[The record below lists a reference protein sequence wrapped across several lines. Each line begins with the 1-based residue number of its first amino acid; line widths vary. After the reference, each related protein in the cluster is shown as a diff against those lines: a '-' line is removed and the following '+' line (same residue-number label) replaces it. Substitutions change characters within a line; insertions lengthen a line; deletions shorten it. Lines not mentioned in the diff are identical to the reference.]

1 MDINYRI
8 LWFEDTDE
16 SFETL
21 SRRTER
27 YVNSKNLK
35 CKIDRIW
42 GASDFDIAKM
52 DLNVYEILVVDLRLS
67 ENSKG
72 FDIINAIRN
81 GNYVNDIL
89 FYSAEGLDALDGIMK
104 ENRMEGV
111 YISDRNH
118 KTFMPKIQRLIDKSI
133 RRSENVISIRGIV
146 MDETSEFDTQM
157 CEIANAALVHMSSD
171 EKNRLKAY
179 IKSLLQKS
187 VETASELVGKYGDIN
202 EWNISDVLQ
211 ERDFNSM
218 MKAKTLNHI
227 LNLSTNERINSTV
240 DSCKDTLPQAFKG
253 RKAVFVSAYDDEV
266 IKFRNQLAHVKN
278 LYAKTPVF
286 IGRING
292 TDYYCDAG
300 FCSMIRSKLI
310 EYGDWFKMLYNSLA
324 NES

>member
-16 SFETL
+16 SYETL

-42 GASDFDIAKM
+42 GASDFDIAKI
-52 DLNVYEILVVDLRLS
+52 DLNEFEILVVDLRLS
-67 ENSKG
+67 DNSKG

-104 ENRMEGV
+104 ENRLEGV

-157 CEIANAALVHMSSD
+157 REITNAALVYMSLD
-171 EKNRLKAY
+171 ERNSLKAY
-179 IKSLLQKS
+179 IKRLLMESAK
-187 VETASELVGKYGDIN
+187 TAAELADNYEMTD
-202 EWNISDVLQ
+202 EWEISDVLQ

-218 MKAKTLNHI
+218 MKAKTLNRI
-227 LNLSTNERINSTV
+227 LNIGQNMRIRNVV
-240 DSCKDTLPQAFKG
+240 DKCKDALPQAFNG
-253 RKAVFVSAYDDEV
+253 SKAVFVKAYDDEV
-266 IKFRNQLAHVKN
+266 IKFRNELAHVKN
-278 LYAKTPVF
+278 LNAQMPVF
-286 IGRING
+286 IGTING
-292 TDYYCDAG
+292 VDYCCDTE
-300 FCSMIRSKLI
+300 FCSMIRSRLI
-310 EYGDWFKMLYNSLA
+310 RYGDWFTMLYKMLA
-324 NES
+324 NEE

>member
-27 YVNSKNLK
+27 YVSSKNLK

-42 GASDFDIAKM
+42 GASDFDISKM
-52 DLNVYEILVVDLRLS
+52 DLNVYEVLVVDLRLS

-133 RRSENVISIRGIV
+133 RRSENVISIRGVV

-157 CEIANAALVHMSSD
+157 CEITNAAIVYMNSD
-171 EKNRLKAY
+171 EQCSLKAY
-179 IKSLLQKS
+179 IKGLLSKS
-187 VETASELVGKYGDIN
+187 VETASGLADKYGNLD
-202 EWNISDVLQ
+202 EWEISDVLQ

-218 MKAKTLNHI
+218 MKAKTLNYVLAI
-227 LNLSTNERINSTV
+227 SSNVTIKSLVET
-240 DSCKDTLPQAFKG
+240 CKGDLPQAFNGGKT
-253 RKAVFVSAYDDEV
+253 VFVKAYDDEI
-266 IKFRNQLAHVKN
+266 IKFRNILAHVKN
-278 LYAKTPVF
+278 LNAKTPVY
-286 IGRING
+286 IGNIEGVEYFCN
-292 TDYYCDAG
+292 TE
-300 FCSMIRSKLI
+300 FCSMIRSRLI
-310 EYGDWFKMLYNSLA
+310 KYGDWFNKLYKTLA
-324 NES
+324 NE